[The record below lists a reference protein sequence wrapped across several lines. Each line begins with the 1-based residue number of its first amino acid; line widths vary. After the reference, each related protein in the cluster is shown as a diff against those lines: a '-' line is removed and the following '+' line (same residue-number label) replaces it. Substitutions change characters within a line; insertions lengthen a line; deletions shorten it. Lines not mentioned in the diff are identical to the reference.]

1 MKLRA
6 LIISVSLLSAG
17 AALAIVAARGPGHA
31 PALAERAR
39 AVASTLRCPVCQNLS
54 VADSPS
60 TLAHDMRASI
70 ARDLEAGKGPDEIRA
85 EFVAA
90 YGEWILLSPQRR
102 GINWIAWLAPVA
114 LLLGGVAAVGF
125 AVRRWT
131 AGGAPTDGMDAPDQ
145 LTTADRRLL
154 EASLSSGSGDPE

>member
-17 AALAIVAARGPGHA
+17 AALAIVAARGPGQT
-31 PALAERAR
+31 PALADRVR

-70 ARDLEAGKGPDEIRA
+70 ARDLQAGKAPDEIRA

-90 YGEWILLSPQRR
+90 YGEWILLSPRAR
-102 GINWIAWLAPVA
+102 GINWVAWLAPVA
-114 LLLGGVAAVGF
+114 LLLGGLAVAGL

-131 AGGAPTDGMDAPDQ
+131 AGGGAEDWMDAPNQ
-145 LTTADRRLL
+145 VTTADRRLL
-154 EASLSSGSGDPE
+154 EASLSARTEDPE